1 MAELKFQIPDN
12 RMNDLVD
19 AWGDGWTAELIN
31 GEPNPLTKQQ
41 FAREQI
47 KLTIMQRVKS
57 HEARQLPD
65 FPIT

>member
-1 MAELKFQIPDN
+1 MAELKFTIPDA

-19 AWGDGWTAELIN
+19 AWGDGWTPELID
-31 GEPNPLTKQQ
+31 GEPNPLTKPQ

-47 KLTIMQRVKS
+47 KQTIMQRVKS